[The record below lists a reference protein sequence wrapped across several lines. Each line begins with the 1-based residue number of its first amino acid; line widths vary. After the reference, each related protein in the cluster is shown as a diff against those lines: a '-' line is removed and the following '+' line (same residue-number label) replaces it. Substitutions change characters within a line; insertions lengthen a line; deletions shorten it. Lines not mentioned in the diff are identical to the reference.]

1 MTGPVW
7 WWQRI
12 DELEHRADELGQV
25 IPVYR
30 ATLERIAADP
40 KDAQKLARAAL
51 VMCQR
56 AGTAAN
62 NHKSGSRRQEGA

>member
-1 MTGPVW
+1 MIPW
-7 WWQRI
+7 WWRRI
-12 DELEHRADELGQV
+12 TELEHRADELGQV

-51 VMCQR
+51 LIVATAQ
-56 AGTAAN
+56 GTASQN
-62 NHKSGSRRQEGA
+62 VPKGGDRRQ